1 MMKPEYAACV
11 AAILLKGT
19 APQSDPDDQ
28 NGTADQFIRICDP
41 KTQTVAHSCWYDSR
55 FTRGADRMRF
65 FLHKPRN
72 YYSVTWGGEDCQLP
86 TAGRLGYI
94 EIEAERADPSNPDET
109 WWMQL

>member
-41 KTQTVAHSCWYDSR
+41 KTQTVVHSCWYASR

-72 YYSVTWGGEDCQLP
+72 YSVTRG
-86 TAGRLGYI
+86 AGRLGYI
-94 EIEAERADPSNPDET
+94 QVEAERADPSNPDET
-109 WWMQL
+109 WWMQV

>member
-28 NGTADQFIRICDP
+28 NGTADQFIRVCDP
-41 KTQTVAHSCWYDSR
+41 KTQTVVQSFWHSSR
-55 FTRGADRMRF
+55 LLRGAHRFRF
-65 FLHKPRN
+65 FVHKLRN
-72 YYSVTWGGEDCQLP
+72 YKVSRTGEDQQMP
-86 TAGRLGYI
+86 SAGYSGYI
-94 EIEAERADPSNPDET
+94 TVEAERADPSNPDET